1 MTKHTERQ
9 VAVGFGIVFVI
20 TMLALAVW
28 VPNPT
33 PFQYTV
39 FRIVLALATA
49 GLAATIPGF
58 IEVTFPNWIRAGGAL
73 AVFVIVFFYN
83 PASLVVSTPSPS
95 SAQSARLSSSE
106 PRPSS
111 SEPRPSLTLAPE
123 VTDET
128 GRPINRREAPFKIGV
143 KGTATGVDRS
153 YVYLVVDDS
162 NAQWIEPTA
171 GLGPNVGGEF
181 SGYCYLGESG
191 ARDSIGKLYRIF
203 AVATNRGYT
212 EHEKL
217 DRRTIQAESSII
229 ELLRVK

>member
-1 MTKHTERQ
+1 MTKQTERQ
-9 VAVGFGIVFVI
+9 VAVAFGKVFVI

-83 PASLVVSTPSPS
+83 PASLVVPTPSPS
-95 SAQSARLSSSE
+95 SAQSA
-106 PRPSS
+106 RPSS

-123 VTDET
+123 VSD
-128 GRPINRREAPFKIGV
+128 
-143 KGTATGVDRS
+143 
-153 YVYLVVDDS
+153 
-162 NAQWIEPTA
+162 
-171 GLGPNVGGEF
+171 
-181 SGYCYLGESG
+181 G
-191 ARDSIGKLYRIF
+191 ARI
-203 AVATNRGYT
+203 TP
-212 EHEKL
+212 
-217 DRRTIQAESSII
+217 
-229 ELLRVK
+229 